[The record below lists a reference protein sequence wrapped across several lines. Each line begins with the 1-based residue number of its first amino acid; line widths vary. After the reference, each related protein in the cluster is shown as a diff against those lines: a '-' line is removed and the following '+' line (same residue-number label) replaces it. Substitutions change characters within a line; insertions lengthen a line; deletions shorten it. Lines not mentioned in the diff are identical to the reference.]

1 MRPRD
6 WFSVGLR
13 LFGVWLFYRSLGDVL
28 AAASWFLGLAPRYIA
43 KDFDD
48 VGKGML
54 FNLMYAISYFA
65 MASYLVFG
73 SEHLTRWAFGEPSP
87 EESLDEETASDSE

>member
-13 LFGVWLFYRSLGDVL
+13 LFGVWLVYRGVGDLL
-28 AAASWFLGLAPRYIA
+28 AAASWLLGLTPRYVA

-48 VGKGML
+48 AHSGVM
-54 FNLMYAISYFA
+54 FSLMYSAGYFA
-65 MASYLVFG
+65 LSAYFLFG
-73 SEHLTRWAFGEPSP
+73 SEHLTRWSYDEPSP
-87 EESLDEETASDSE
+87 TSDEDGPGDSE